1 LANYEASGKSTNS
14 SLNIPR
20 LDQLQPK
27 TTTLN
32 QQEPSTKLNVITTTT
47 NDQQEIREMP
57 FDDIK
62 QELPSFII
70 PTNSE
75 NFQIHHI
82 IQSSNTILVD
92 SQSQ

>member
-1 LANYEASGKSTNS
+1 LAAFEASGKSGNAA
-14 SLNIPR
+14 LNIPR

-27 TTTLN
+27 TAN
-32 QQEPSTKLNVITTTT
+32 QTSNVDVT
-47 NDQQEIREMP
+47 NDQELP
-57 FDDIK
+57 FDAIK

-70 PTNSE
+70 PTNTTE